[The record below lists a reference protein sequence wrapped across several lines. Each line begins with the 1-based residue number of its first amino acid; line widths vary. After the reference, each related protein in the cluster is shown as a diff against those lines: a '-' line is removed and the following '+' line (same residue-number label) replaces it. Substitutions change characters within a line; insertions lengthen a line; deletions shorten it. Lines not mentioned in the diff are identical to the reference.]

1 MIEYKQLKPG
11 MMFRAN
17 GCLLGY
23 KKNPSNM
30 VYVDYQF
37 DPGDLLFVV
46 DIQSNGIDDPATT
59 IDVLTK
65 HGDLVYF
72 WCNRWFLERLDQV

>member
-17 GCLLGY
+17 SCLLSY
-23 KKNPSNM
+23 KKNPSSM
-30 VYVDYQF
+30 VYVDL
-37 DPGDLLFVV
+37 GDLLFVV
-46 DIQSNGIDDPATT
+46 DIRDNGTDDPATT

-65 HGDLVYF
+65 HGDLVFF
-72 WCNRWFLERLDQV
+72 WCNSWFLERLDQV

>member
-11 MMFRAN
+11 MMFRTN
-17 GCLLGY
+17 SCFVGY
-23 KKNPSNM
+23 KNNGTST
-30 VYVDYQF
+30 VYVDL
-37 DPGDLLFVV
+37 GDLLFVV
-46 DIQSNGIDDPATT
+46 DIQSNGIDPATT
-59 IDVLTK
+59 VDVLTK

>member
-1 MIEYKQLKPG
+1 MIEYKHLKPG

-17 GCLLGY
+17 SCFVGY
-23 KKNPSNM
+23 KNNGASTS
-30 VYVDYQF
+30 YVDL
-37 DPGDLLFVV
+37 GDLLFVV
-46 DIQSNGIDDPATT
+46 DIGDNGTGDPATT

-72 WCNRWFLERLDQV
+72 WCNRWFLDRLDQV

>member
-30 VYVDYQF
+30 VYVDL
-37 DPGDLLFVV
+37 GDSLFVV
-46 DIQSNGIDDPATT
+46 DIRDNGTDDPATT

>member
-23 KKNPSNM
+23 KKNPSSM
-30 VYVDYQF
+30 VYVDL
-37 DPGDLLFVV
+37 GDLLFVV
-46 DIQSNGIDDPATT
+46 DIRDNGTDDPATT

>member
-11 MMFRAN
+11 MMFRTN
-17 GCLLGY
+17 SCFLGY
-23 KKNPSNM
+23 KNNGASM
-30 VYVDYQF
+30 VYV

-46 DIQSNGIDDPATT
+46 DIQNNGIDPATT

>member
-17 GCLLGY
+17 SCFVGY
-23 KKNPSNM
+23 KSDGTST
-30 VYVDYQF
+30 VYV
-37 DPGDLLFVV
+37 DPGDLLFVF
-46 DIQSNGIDDPATT
+46 DTKGGNNPATT
-59 IDVLTK
+59 VDVLTK

>member
-17 GCLLGY
+17 SCFVGY
-23 KKNPSNM
+23 KKNGTST
-30 VYVDYQF
+30 VYV

-46 DIQSNGIDDPATT
+46 DTLNNGTDDPATT
-59 IDVLTK
+59 VDMLTK
-65 HGDLVYF
+65 HGDLIFF
-72 WCNRWFLERLDQV
+72 WCNGWFLERLDQV

>member
-17 GCLLGY
+17 TYLVSY
-23 KKNPSNM
+23 KKNPGNM
-30 VYVDYQF
+30 VYVY
-37 DPGDLLFVV
+37 PGDLLFVV
-46 DIQSNGIDDPATT
+46 DIRDNGTDDPATT

-72 WCNRWFLERLDQV
+72 WSNRWFLERLDQV

>member
-1 MIEYKQLKPG
+1 VIEYKQLKPG

-30 VYVDYQF
+30 VYVDL
-37 DPGDLLFVV
+37 GDSLFVV
-46 DIQSNGIDDPATT
+46 DIRDNGTDDPATT

>member
-1 MIEYKQLKPG
+1 VIEYKHLKPG

-17 GCLLGY
+17 SCFLGY
-23 KKNPSNM
+23 KNNGARS
-30 VYVDYQF
+30 YVDL
-37 DPGDLLFVV
+37 GDLLFVV
-46 DIQSNGIDDPATT
+46 DIRDNGIDPATT

-72 WCNRWFLERLDQV
+72 WCNRWFLDRLDQV

>member
-1 MIEYKQLKPG
+1 MIEYKHLKPG

-17 GCLLGY
+17 SCFVGY
-23 KKNPSNM
+23 NKNVTNT

-46 DIQSNGIDDPATT
+46 DIQSNGIDPATT
-59 IDVLTK
+59 VDVLTK